1 MIRLLRHI
9 KQYFAEIF
17 NGLKSLIQGMK
28 VTGYYISHPKKE
40 ILTQQY
46 PENKD
51 SLKMFE
57 RFRGEVIMPHNEDNE
72 HRCTGCQ
79 ACEIACPNGTIE
91 IVWDRKVNPDTG
103 KKKKEI
109 DTFVY
114 HLSLCTMCNLCI
126 EACPTDA
133 IKMGQDF
140 EHAVFDRSE
149 LTKVLNKPGSKLMKG
164 VEE

>member
-1 MIRLLRHI
+1 MINVVKNI
-9 KQYFAEIF
+9 KTYFGEIF
-17 NGLKSLIQGMK
+17 GGLKTLLKGMQ
-28 VTGYYISHPKKE
+28 VTGYYISHAKKE

-46 PENKD
+46 PENRD
-51 SLKMFE
+51 TLQMFE
-57 RFRGEVIMPHNEDNE
+57 RFRGEVIMPHNENNE

-91 IVWDRKVNPDTG
+91 IVWDRKVNEETG

-109 DTFVY
+109 DKFVY

-126 EACPTDA
+126 PACPTDA
-133 IKMGQDF
+133 IKMGQGF
-140 EHAVFDRSE
+140 EHAVYDRSE
-149 LTKVLNKPGSKLMKG
+149 LTKVLNLPGSKLMDG